1 MKLNN
6 RLTRSKKMRALEIL
20 CGTLQ
25 SELDALGRDVKKINI
40 KMLTIDDAKKR
51 DYIVRNKY
59 IGKLKDNNL
68 IKDFKEE
75 IHTVCENSFDCVCND
90 LLNYRLANLQI
101 YSETLNKYELNQIV
115 LDTYAI
121 KKQ

>member
-1 MKLNN
+1 MNNKSTKNKKL
-6 RLTRSKKMRALEIL
+6 RALEIL
-20 CGTLQ
+20 CSTLQ
-25 SELDALGRDVKKINI
+25 SEIDETYRQIKKLRSN
-40 KMLTIDDAKKR
+40 MLTIEDAKKR

-101 YSETLNKYELNQIV
+101 YSETLNKYELKQIV

-121 KKQ
+121 KK